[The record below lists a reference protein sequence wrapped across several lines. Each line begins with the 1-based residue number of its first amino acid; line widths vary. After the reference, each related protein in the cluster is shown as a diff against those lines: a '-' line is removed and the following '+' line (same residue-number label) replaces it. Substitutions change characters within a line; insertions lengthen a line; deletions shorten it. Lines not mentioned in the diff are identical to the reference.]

1 MKNKKDFFEIAFETS
16 MMCLSISVLI
26 FTIALIIKM
35 FLD

>member
-1 MKNKKDFFEIAFETS
+1 MKNKKDFTEIAIETS
-16 MMCLSISVLI
+16 MLCVSISMLI

>member
-1 MKNKKDFFEIAFETS
+1 MKNKKDFTEIAFEIS
-16 MMCLSISVLI
+16 MICLSISLLI